1 MERRCRDHRIAEGMD
16 APAGRHHGEC
26 QQGRLAA
33 TGQLALAA
41 ILFRLGPRQEDA
53 VQGNDLHD
61 PGRQHPVWSARVV
74 AHDARRRSPCH
85 LSAAPSGGGRLP
97 RRCGRARIALASEFA
112 RCRFADRHGG
122 IFPRGADRRE
132 IGDGVQDLARARP
145 GCRRGARQAVR
156 QDLPDRPPWGRV
168 RARCRRHYR
177 HPRTWPGNA
186 WPPAHPRRGA
196 TRSHSPVAVV
206 RAQPRRLSPVPR
218 VLVADPIAEAG
229 IARLREHAEVDV
241 QLKQSPASLIARI
254 PDYDALIV
262 RSETRVDANVIQ
274 AGTRLKVI
282 GRAGAGVD
290 NIDVEAATRA
300 GVLVVN
306 APSGNT
312 IAATEHTMAMMLAL
326 ARHIPQADQAVKAG
340 RWERSRFL
348 CFELRDKVLGVVGLG
363 SIGREVAHR
372 AQAFGMR
379 VIATDPVLSEERA
392 SQLNVKLVPFDQL
405 MSAADIVTLHV
416 PLTKETHH
424 LVDARALAL
433 AKPGLRLINVAR
445 GGIVDESAL
454 RDALRDG
461 QVAGAA
467 IDVFEQEPPG
477 ENPLISM
484 TQVITTPHLGAS
496 TEEAQ
501 ISVALEITEQVIA
514 VLDGGLP
521 RFSLNAPVALPEA
534 MAFLRPFIPVAEG
547 IGRFYA
553 QVGRQPA
560 SRIHVDY
567 AGEIAN
573 YDCSVLTAA
582 LLTAFLSRFS
592 AERVNPVNARTVAAA
607 HGITVIEQRGARAT
621 EFANLISLQAVGEH
635 GTTRVGGTLL
645 LNEPHIVTFDDFRI
659 DLVPH
664 GTFLMSWHADRPG
677 IVGAIG
683 TFLGEKNINIASM
696 QVGRDRPRGDAVM
709 ILSVDDP
716 VPESILADIRRIPGM
731 ADVLSVNL

>member
-1 MERRCRDHRIAEGMD
+1 
-16 APAGRHHGEC
+16 
-26 QQGRLAA
+26 
-33 TGQLALAA
+33 
-41 ILFRLGPRQEDA
+41 
-53 VQGNDLHD
+53 
-61 PGRQHPVWSARVV
+61 
-74 AHDARRRSPCH
+74 
-85 LSAAPSGGGRLP
+85 
-97 RRCGRARIALASEFA
+97 
-112 RCRFADRHGG
+112 
-122 IFPRGADRRE
+122 
-132 IGDGVQDLARARP
+132 
-145 GCRRGARQAVR
+145 
-156 QDLPDRPPWGRV
+156 
-168 RARCRRHYR
+168 
-177 HPRTWPGNA
+177 
-186 WPPAHPRRGA
+186 
-196 TRSHSPVAVV
+196 
-206 RAQPRRLSPVPR
+206 VPR

-229 IARLREHAEVDV
+229 ISRLREHADVDV
-241 QLKQSPASLIARI
+241 ELKQSPSALLTRI

-262 RSETRVDANVIQ
+262 RSETRVDAKVIQ

-290 NIDVEAATRA
+290 NIDVAAATRA

-312 IAATEHTMAMMLAL
+312 IAAAEHTMALMLAL

-348 CFELRDKVLGVVGLG
+348 GNELRDKVLGVVGLG

-379 VIATDPVLSEERA
+379 VIASDPMLSEERA
-392 SQLNVKLVPFDQL
+392 SQLNVKLMPFGQL
-405 MSAADIVTLHV
+405 MSEADLVTLHV
-416 PLTKETHH
+416 PLTRETHH
-424 LVDARALAL
+424 LVDARALAA

-454 RDALRDG
+454 WNALRDG

-467 IDVFEQEPPG
+467 LDVFEQEPPG
-477 ENPLISM
+477 ENPLLSLP
-484 TQVITTPHLGAS
+484 QVVTTPHLGAS

-501 ISVALEITEQVIA
+501 ISVALEIADQVVA
-514 VLDGGLP
+514 VLAGGHP
-521 RFSLNAPVALPEA
+521 RFALNAPVALPEA

-560 SRIHVDY
+560 TRLQVDY
-567 AGEIAN
+567 AGEIAD

-592 AERVNPVNARTVAAA
+592 AERVNPVNARAVATA
-607 HGITVIEQRGARAT
+607 HGITVLERRGARAT
-621 EFANLISLQAVGEH
+621 EFANLISLQAVGDH
-635 GTTRVGGTLL
+635 GSSRVGGTLL
-645 LNEPHIVTFDDFRI
+645 LNEPHIVTFNDFRI
-659 DLVPH
+659 DLVPE

-677 IVGAIG
+677 IIGAIG
-683 TFLGEKNINIASM
+683 TLLGQKNINIASM

-709 ILSVDDP
+709 IVSVDDP

-731 ADVLSVNL
+731 ADVLSVTL